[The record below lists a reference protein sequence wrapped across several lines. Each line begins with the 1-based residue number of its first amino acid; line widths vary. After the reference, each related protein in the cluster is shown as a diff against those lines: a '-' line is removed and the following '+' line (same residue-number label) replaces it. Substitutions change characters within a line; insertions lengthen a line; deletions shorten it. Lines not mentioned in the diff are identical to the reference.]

1 MIHHAFRMER
11 FAPMFAWQ
19 SFTSAKGEVSG
30 CACRKKTTISPNIL
44 LEHYVPAYLAGTSC
58 TSCIRSPKEDAQQF
72 CYKLSHE
79 ELSSVMK

>member
-1 MIHHAFRMER
+1 MIHHTCRMEH

-19 SFTSAKGEVSG
+19 SFTSAKGEVGG

-44 LEHYVPAYLAGTSC
+44 PEHYVPAYPAGTSC
-58 TSCIRSPKEDAQQF
+58 TCIRSPKEDAQQF